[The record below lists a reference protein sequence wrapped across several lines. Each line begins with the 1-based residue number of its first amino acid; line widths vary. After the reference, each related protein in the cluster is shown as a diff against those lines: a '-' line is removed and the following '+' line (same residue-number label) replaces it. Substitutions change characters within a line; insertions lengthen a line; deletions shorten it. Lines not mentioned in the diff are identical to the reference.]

1 MGGKPVPRSGLR
13 GPVVRKAAVAGAV
26 GAGVVF
32 FGLPALGTLAPTPRT
47 VSYVCTPTAGDV
59 VSPELLVT
67 LVGGPASVTA
77 SQPVTLTWLSSQS
90 NDTSKQIK
98 AAAQIPVTEKIVM
111 TGELVITGPSPNATA
126 TVTATAT
133 GAPLTAEIP
142 VGSPIPFPTVTA
154 TVTPDVA
161 GTMVAKAGKFTLRV
175 GPEAGGG
182 VTYTCMVGTTGDH
195 TVPAEVSV
203 IVSPSASSSPSPS
216 PSPSPSASSS
226 PTPSPTPTPRQ
237 TRTVYVTET
246 ATPSQTA
253 TDKSKGQVTH
263 TPGGGVS
270 TGGGGE
276 VGPDA
281 RVLILTGAGLML
293 AAATGGLV
301 LRARRRTVRH

>member
-1 MGGKPVPRSGLR
+1 MPRSRLR
-13 GPVVRKAAVAGAV
+13 GPVVRKAAVAGLV

-32 FGLPALGTLAPTPRT
+32 FGLPALGTLAPSPQT
-47 VSYVCTPTAGDV
+47 VSYTCTPAVGDV
-59 VSPELLVT
+59 SSPELVVT
-67 LVGGPASVTA
+67 LGGPVSATV
-77 SQPVTLTWLSSQS
+77 SQPVTLTWLSAQS
-90 NDTSKQIK
+90 SDTNKQIK
-98 AAAQIPVTEKIVM
+98 ATAQIPTTDKIVM

-142 VGSPIPFPTVTA
+142 VNSPIPLPMIAA
-154 TVTPDVA
+154 TVTPDMA
-161 GTMVAKAGKFTLRV
+161 GTMVAKADKFTLRI

-182 VTYTCMVGTTGDH
+182 TTYTCTIATTGDH
-195 TVPAEVSV
+195 TTPAELSV
-203 IVSPSASSSPSPS
+203 VVS
-216 PSPSPSASSS
+216 PSPSPSASPS
-226 PTPSPTPTPRQ
+226 PSPSASPSPSPSPTPTPRQ
-237 TRTVYVTET
+237 TRTTYVTVT
-246 ATPSQTA
+246 ATPSQSA
-253 TDKSKGQVTH
+253 TNKSKGQVTH

-301 LRARRRTVRH
+301 LRVRRRTARE